1 MSRPSIIFIFKLAY
15 QTTLPDKVVGDILS
29 FRQPLKTMNAHF
41 CRCLCMLANLTNFC
55 QQNVSQTAKKG
66 KEDVKEQR
74 KREKGRKRK

>member
-1 MSRPSIIFIFKLAY
+1 
-15 QTTLPDKVVGDILS
+15 
-29 FRQPLKTMNAHF
+29 
-41 CRCLCMLANLTNFC
+41 MLANLTNFC